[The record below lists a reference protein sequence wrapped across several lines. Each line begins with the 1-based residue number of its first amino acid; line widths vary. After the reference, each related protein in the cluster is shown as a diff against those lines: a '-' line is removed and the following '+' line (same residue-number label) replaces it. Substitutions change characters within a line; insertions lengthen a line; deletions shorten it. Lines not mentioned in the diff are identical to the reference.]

1 MKLEFLENHGKVMSG
16 GGFINKLLH
25 LNRPE
30 KNFSNLM
37 EEITGKGIE
46 KLMKGKNKRNNSS
59 NKFRFIP
66 ASKTKDLHL

>member
-1 MKLEFLENHGKVMSG
+1 MKLEFLENSGKTMSG
-16 GGFINKLLH
+16 GGSIVNKLLH

-37 EEITGKGIE
+37 EEIAGKGIE
-46 KLMKGKNKRNNSS
+46 NLMKGKNKRNNSS

-66 ASKTKDLHL
+66 ASKTKDFK

>member
-1 MKLEFLENHGKVMSG
+1 MKLEFLENSGEVMSG
-16 GGFINKLLH
+16 GGSIVNKLLH

-37 EEITGKGIE
+37 EEIAGKGIE
-46 KLMKGKNKRNNSS
+46 KLMKGKNKRNNSN

-66 ASKTKDLHL
+66 ASKTKDLK

>member
-1 MKLEFLENHGKVMSG
+1 MKLEFLENSGKVMTG
-16 GGFINKLLH
+16 GGSLVNKLLH

-37 EEITGKGIE
+37 EEIAGKGIE
-46 KLMKGKNKRNNSS
+46 KLMKVKNKRNNSS

-66 ASKTKDLHL
+66 ASKTKDFK

>member
-1 MKLEFLENHGKVMSG
+1 MKLEFLENSGKTMSG
-16 GGFINKLLH
+16 GGSIVNKLLH

-37 EEITGKGIE
+37 EEIAGKGIE

-66 ASKTKDLHL
+66 ASKTKDFK